1 MPNLKPW
8 NNQQNSNRN
17 EEKESTT
24 SNKFENYLLSIRDE
38 RQRKVYPNCHPTYN
52 ERLQKIIELI
62 DWALEKYR
70 VRIKERLNRRNK

>member
-38 RQRKVYPNCHPTYN
+38 RQ
-52 ERLQKIIELI
+52 EMFILI
-62 DWALEKYR
+62 AIQHIMNVSKKL
-70 VRIKERLNRRNK
+70 